1 MISQKNNMDSIRVML
16 DLGNWYI
23 NWVVVANDEWKK
35 VILAKEMIK
44 TKWMRKWK
52 ILDIDDFI
60 YSINQVLDS
69 FVKKLWGEFMEEV
82 TIGISSPEM
91 KIKRVS
97 EQKRV
102 LNPKIMKEDMEHI
115 FDLLEESTE
124 PNYETI
130 KIMQVQWIID
140 DHLKL
145 KDPLWMEWRKLELI
159 ADIFMIPK
167 NLYNSL
173 KEVFEKMELWDPD
186 IIPNILWAAEVTL
199 DIDSRDLWTV
209 LVDIWNNHTS
219 YVVYEEWYPILYW
232 VLPIWWEDV
241 TKDISIW
248 LQIDISEAEKLK
260 REKWIILMWDEKIE
274 ADESIDIKFLSDI
287 IAARYEEIFERIN
300 DDLRDL
306 WKDWKLPWWIILI
319 GWWAK
324 MENLDLL
331 AKEVFKLASFYWK
344 DKVFSIWDL
353 SNNLQFINILWDY
366 YWSNKYFDNTKSSF
380 NLWVDFGF
388 IKKIVKYVKDL
399 F

>member
-1 MISQKNNMDSIRVML
+1 MDSIRVML
-16 DLGNWYI
+16 DLGNGYI
-23 NWVVVANDEWKK
+23 NGVVVANDEGKK

-44 TKWMRKWK
+44 TKGMRKGK

-60 YSINQVLDS
+60 YSINLVLDS
-69 FVKKLWGEFMEEV
+69 FVKKLGGEFMEEV

-102 LNPKIMKEDMEHI
+102 LNTKIMKDDMEHI

-145 KDPLWMEWRKLELI
+145 KDPIGMEGRKLELI

-173 KEVFEKMELWDPD
+173 KEVFEKMELGDPD
-186 IIPNILWAAEVTL
+186 IIPNILGAAEVTL
-199 DIDSRDLWTV
+199 DIDSRDLGTV
-209 LVDIWNNHTS
+209 LVDIGNNHTS
-219 YVVYEEWYPILYW
+219 YVVYEEGYPILYG
-232 VLPIWWEDV
+232 VLPIGGEDV
-241 TKDISIW
+241 TKDISIG

-260 REKWIILMWDEKIE
+260 REKGIILMGDEKIE

-306 WKDWKLPWWIILI
+306 GKDGKLPGGIILI
-319 GWWAK
+319 GGGAK

-331 AKEVFKLASFYWK
+331 AKEVFKLASFYGK
-344 DKVFSIWDL
+344 DKVFSIGDL
-353 SNNLQFINILWDY
+353 SNNLQFINILGDY

-380 NLWVDFGF
+380 NLGVDFGF

>member
-1 MISQKNNMDSIRVML
+1 MDSIRVML

-60 YSINQVLDS
+60 YSINLVLDS
-69 FVKKLWGEFMEEV
+69 FVKKLWWEFMEEV
-82 TIGISSPEM
+82 TIWISSPEM

-102 LNPKIMKEDMEHI
+102 LNTKIMKEDMEHI

-145 KDPLWMEWRKLELI
+145 KDPIGMEWRKLELI

-209 LVDIWNNHTS
+209 LVDIGNNHTS
-219 YVVYEEWYPILYW
+219 YVVYEEGYPILYW

-306 WKDWKLPWWIILI
+306 WKDGKLPWWIILI

-380 NLWVDFGF
+380 NIWVDFGF

>member
-16 DLGNWYI
+16 DLGNGYI

-60 YSINQVLDS
+60 YSINLVLDS
-69 FVKKLWGEFMEEV
+69 FVKKLWWEFMEEV
-82 TIGISSPEM
+82 TIWISSPEM

-102 LNPKIMKEDMEHI
+102 LNTKIMKDDMEHI

-145 KDPLWMEWRKLELI
+145 KDPIWMEWRKLELI

-319 GWWAK
+319 WWWAK